1 MRKLSLF
8 FWSFLLIACSVS
20 SGVEAQTVY
29 ITRTGT
35 KYHDAYCRYLR
46 QSKIEIK
53 LKDAIARGYD
63 ACSVCEP
70 PTSEDENEEE
80 AAQPG
85 VANEATAPRKPSPFP
100 AAPKEEV
107 KQTRTSSSQ
116 QCTGTTKSGLRCKRM
131 TTSSNG
137 RCYQH

>member
-8 FWSFLLIACSVS
+8 IWSFLLIACSVS
-20 SGVEAQTVY
+20 SEVEAQTVY
-29 ITRTGT
+29 ITRTGK
-35 KYHDAYCRYLR
+35 KYHDEYCRYLR

-85 VANEATAPRKPSPFP
+85 VANEATSPRQTSPSP
-100 AAPKEEV
+100 AAPKEV
-107 KQTRTSSSQ
+107 KRTSTSSSQ